1 MTRPITLFTGQW
13 ADLTL
18 DTVAQ
23 KAAAIG
29 YNGLELACWGDHF
42 DVSKALSDDSYIRS
56 RWDILEKYGLKCFA
70 ISTHL
75 VGQAVCDPIDERLLA
90 FVNVRLR
97 WEDRGMQR
105 ERGAAEALELVKRV
119 SFSTS
124 EQAFDA
130 AFSNS

>member
-1 MTRPITLFTGQW
+1 MYGE
-13 ADLTL
+13 
-18 DTVAQ
+18 TVSQ
-23 KAAAIG
+23 K
-29 YNGLELACWGDHF
+29 
-42 DVSKALSDDSYIRS
+42 
-56 RWDILEKYGLKCFA
+56 
-70 ISTHL
+70 
-75 VGQAVCDPIDERLLA
+75 A

-97 WEDRGMQR
+97 WEDSGMQR

>member
-56 RWDILEKYGLKCFA
+56 RWDILEKYELKCFA

-75 VGQAVCDPIDERLLA
+75 VGQAVCDPIDKRHKEILPPH
-90 FVNVRLR
+90 VWGDGKSEGVR
-97 WEDRGMQR
+97 QR
-105 ERGAAEALELVKRV
+105 AAEMGR
-119 SFSTS
+119 
-124 EQAFDA
+124 
-130 AFSNS
+130 

>member
-75 VGQAVCDPIDERLLA
+75 VGQVVSDPIDERHKTI
-90 FVNVRLR
+90 VNVRLR
-97 WEDRGMQR
+97 WEDSGMQR
-105 ERGAAEALELVKRV
+105 ERGAAEAHELVKRV

>member
-1 MTRPITLFTGQW
+1 MTRPITLFTRQW

-56 RWDILEKYGLKCFA
+56 RLDILEKYGLKCFA

-75 VGQAVCDPIDERLLA
+75 VGPAVCDPIDERHKEILPSH
-90 FVNVRLR
+90 V
-97 WEDRGMQR
+97 WEDSGMQR

-119 SFSTS
+119 SFSAS

-130 AFSNS
+130 A